1 MEDILYGVLQRSI
14 LDPIL
19 FNIFL
24 GDLFLIVYDI
34 DIPNY
39 ADDKNIYEVSGNI
52 DNLIVSF

>member
-24 GDLFLIVYDI
+24 SDLFLTVYDI

-39 ADDKNIYEVSGNI
+39 ADDKNIYEVCGNI